1 MRIVAR
7 VAVVIALLAV
17 ALTGGFSGFAASA
30 QAAGAKAEGDNPAPF
45 INALSPSAAAI
56 GGPDFTLTVDGSGFV
71 PGSQVRWN
79 GEPRPTTY
87 LSAGQ
92 LTAQIGAADIA
103 AAQTASVTV
112 FNPLPG
118 GGVSPPFSFAVQAP
132 NPLPD
137 VTGLSPAQAMV
148 GDGAFGL
155 TVIGSGFV
163 PGSTVLWNGEDRT
176 TGFINEFML
185 AATIRASDTLAVGT
199 AFVSVLNPAPGGGQS
214 LSARVF
220 TIVYPA
226 PTMQLLEPA
235 SVWAGGPAFTLA
247 VTGSR
252 FTPVSVVQWA
262 GVDRPTVYVS
272 PERLEA
278 QIFAA
283 EIAHPG
289 TPSVRVFTPG
299 PGGGL
304 SAPLP
309 ADVRADDVP
318 PVTVVSGLK
327 GVWHRAT
334 TKFTLMAT
342 DVGLGVEWTYYR
354 LGTVRRPQGRP
365 HGRRP
370 RTKGPLER
378 RHAYGGLLLRGQ
390 GGQSGGAQERAGGH
404 RHAAAGHDRGRRQS
418 GARRHPAA
426 QVPHRR
432 RLEPAGPR
440 RPADRQHRGRQGGA
454 ALRPRAPGHAHVAHG
469 RRLPGHAPQG
479 HVPDECTG
487 PRPGR
492 QRAVGHEVRH
502 ADGVLRRAALTPP
515 TPPLHQGAHKL
526 EVAVHVPVAARV
538 RAKAADL
545 QAGLQGHRSL
555 AARVRRA
562 WGRGCRVPI
571 VAFSV

>member
-7 VAVVIALLAV
+7 ATVIIALLTV
-17 ALTGGFSGFAASA
+17 ALTGGFSGFAAPA
-30 QAAGAKAEGDNPAPF
+30 QAQGAKAEGDNPAPF

-56 GGPDFTLTVDGSGFV
+56 GGPDFTLTVSGVGFV

-92 LTAQIGAADIA
+92 LSAQIGAADTA
-103 AAQTASVTV
+103 VVQTATVTV
-112 FNPLPG
+112 FSPLPG
-118 GGVSPPFSFAVQAP
+118 GGVSPPVAYTVKQP

-137 VTGLSPAQAMV
+137 VTGLSPALAMV

-185 AATIRASDTLAVGT
+185 AATIRAGDTLAVGT

-220 TIVYPA
+220 MIVYPA

-262 GVDRPTVYVS
+262 GVDHPTVYVS

-278 QIFAA
+278 QISAA

-289 TPSVRVFTPG
+289 APSLRVFTPG

-304 SAPLP
+304 SAAVP
-309 ADVRADDVP
+309 ADVRADDVA

-327 GVWHRAT
+327 GLWHGAA
-334 TKFTLMAT
+334 TKFTLVAT

-354 LGTVRRPQGRP
+354 LDQFGDLEDGPAVVVPAPQDHSNDGMHTVVFYSVDRVDNLEAPKSVQVGIDTRPP
-365 HGRRP
+365 A
-370 RTKGPLER
+370 TTV
-378 RHAYGGLLLRGQ
+378 
-390 GGQSGGAQERAGGH
+390 
-404 RHAAAGHDRGRRQS
+404 AAARVARG
-418 GARRHPAA
+418 GT
-426 QVPHRR
+426 
-432 RLEPAGPR
+432 
-440 RPADRQHRGRQGGA
+440 
-454 ALRPRAPGHAHVAHG
+454 LRPRYRVDDAMS
-469 RRLPGHAPQG
+469 
-479 HVPDECTG
+479 T
-487 PRPGR
+487 
-492 QRAVGHEVRH
+492 RALDACLTVSTAAGKV
-502 ADGVLRRAALTPP
+502 VLRCDLGHPTTRTWRTGGGCRLTLPKG
-515 TPPLHQGAHKL
+515 TYRMRVLAH
-526 EVAVHVPVAARV
+526 
-538 RAKAADL
+538 DL
-545 QAGLQGHRSL
+545 AGNAQAGTKSGTLT
-555 AARVRRA
+555 VY
-562 WGRGCRVPI
+562 
-571 VAFSV
+571 

>member
-7 VAVVIALLAV
+7 VGVAAALLAV
-17 ALTGGFSGFAASA
+17 VLTGGFPGAEAPAEATSA
-30 QAAGAKAEGDNPAPF
+30 RAEGDNPAPF
-45 INALSPSAAAI
+45 INTVSPSAAAI
-56 GGPDFTLTVDGSGFV
+56 GGPAFTLTVDGSGFV
-71 PGSQVRWN
+71 PGSQVQWN

-92 LTAQIGAADIA
+92 LTAELAAADIA
-103 AAQTASVTV
+103 AAQTAAVTV

-118 GGVSPPFSFAVQAP
+118 GGASPPVSFVVQAP

-148 GDGAFGL
+148 GDGAFGI

-185 AATIRASDTLAVGT
+185 SATIRASDTLAVGT

-226 PTMQLLEPA
+226 PTMQLLEPL

-247 VTGSR
+247 VAGSR

-278 QIFAA
+278 QISAP
-283 EIAHPG
+283 EIAHVGAP
-289 TPSVRVFTPG
+289 TVRVFTPG

-309 ADVRADDVP
+309 ADVRADDVA

-327 GVWHRAT
+327 GTWHGAT
-334 TKFTLMAT
+334 TRFTLVAT

-354 LGTVRRPQGRP
+354 FGQL
-365 HGRRP
+365 
-370 RTKGPLER
+370 
-378 RHAYGGLLLRGQ
+378 GGLKDGPAVVIPAPKDHSNDGMHTVVFYSVDKVDNLEAPKSVQVGIDTRPPVTYVTGARVARGGTLRPKYRISDITSPRARDARLTVSTAAGKVVWRCDLGQ
-390 GGQSGGAQERAGGH
+390 PVTRTWRTGGAWRVTLPKGTYRMRVLAHDLAGNAQSGTR
-404 RHAAAGHDRGRRQS
+404 S
-418 GARRHPAA
+418 G
-426 QVPHRR
+426 
-432 RLEPAGPR
+432 
-440 RPADRQHRGRQGGA
+440 
-454 ALRPRAPGHAHVAHG
+454 
-469 RRLPGHAPQG
+469 
-479 HVPDECTG
+479 T
-487 PRPGR
+487 
-492 QRAVGHEVRH
+492 
-502 ADGVLRRAALTPP
+502 LT
-515 TPPLHQGAHKL
+515 
-526 EVAVHVPVAARV
+526 VY
-538 RAKAADL
+538 
-545 QAGLQGHRSL
+545 
-555 AARVRRA
+555 
-562 WGRGCRVPI
+562 
-571 VAFSV
+571 

>member
-7 VAVVIALLAV
+7 STVIIVLLAI
-17 ALTGGFSGFAASA
+17 ALTGGFSGFGASA
-30 QAAGAKAEGDNPAPF
+30 QAADPKAEGDNPAPF

-92 LTAQIGAADIA
+92 LTAQIPA
-103 AAQTASVTV
+103 AAIAEAHTASVTV
-112 FNPLPG
+112 DNPLPG
-118 GGVSPPFSFAVQAP
+118 GGESSPVLFAVQAP

-176 TGFINEFML
+176 TGFINEYML

-214 LSARVF
+214 ASARVF

-226 PTMQLLEPA
+226 PTLELLEPA
-235 SVWAGGPAFTLA
+235 SVWAGSPAFTLA

-289 TPSVRVFTPG
+289 TPTVRVFTPG

-304 SAPLP
+304 SAALP

-354 LGTVRRPQGRP
+354 LGQFGDLKDGPTVVVPAPKDHSNDGMHTVVFYSVDKVDNLEAPKSVQVGIDTRPP
-365 HGRRP
+365 V
-370 RTKGPLER
+370 TT
-378 RHAYGGLLLRGQ
+378 
-390 GGQSGGAQERAGGH
+390 
-404 RHAAAGHDRGRRQS
+404 
-418 GARRHPAA
+418 
-426 QVPHRR
+426 
-432 RLEPAGPR
+432 
-440 RPADRQHRGRQGGA
+440 
-454 ALRPRAPGHAHVAHG
+454 VA
-469 RRLPGHAPQG
+469 
-479 HVPDECTG
+479 
-487 PRPGR
+487 
-492 QRAVGHEVRH
+492 
-502 ADGVLRRAALTPP
+502 
-515 TPPLHQGAHKL
+515 
-526 EVAVHVPVAARV
+526 AARV
-538 RAKAADL
+538 ARGGTLRPKYRIDDISSPRALDARLIVATAAGKVVLRCDL
-545 QAGLQGHRSL
+545 GHPATRTWRTGG
-555 AARVRRA
+555 A
-562 WGRGCRVPI
+562 CRVTLPKGKYRMR
-571 VAFSV
+571 VLAHDLAGNAQSGTRSGTLTVY

>member
-7 VAVVIALLAV
+7 STVIIALLAV
-17 ALTGGFSGFAASA
+17 ALTGGFSGIEASA

-56 GGPDFTLTVDGSGFV
+56 GGPDFTLTVDGSGFL
-71 PGSQVRWN
+71 PGSHVRWN
-79 GEPRPTTY
+79 GEPRATTY

-92 LTAQIGAADIA
+92 LAAQIPAAA
-103 AAQTASVTV
+103 VAEAQTASVTV
-112 FNPLPG
+112 YNPLPG
-118 GGVSPPFSFAVQAP
+118 GGESPPVLFAVQAP

-137 VTGLSPAQAMV
+137 VTGLSPAHAMV

-163 PGSTVLWNGEDRT
+163 PGSIVLWNGEDRT

-235 SVWAGGPAFTLA
+235 AVWAGGPAFTLA

-289 TPSVRVFTPG
+289 APSVRVFTPG

-304 SAPLP
+304 STPLP

-327 GVWHRAT
+327 GVWHGAT

-354 LGTVRRPQGRP
+354 LGRFGDLKDGPTVVVPAPKDHSNDGMHTVVFYSVDKVDNLEAPKSVQVGIDTRPPVTTVAAAKVGR
-365 HGRRP
+365 GGTLRP
-370 RTKGPLER
+370 KYRVDDAMSTRALDARLTVSTPAGKVVLRCDLGQPATRTWRTGSACRVTLPKGTYRMRVLA
-378 RHAYGGLLLRGQ
+378 HDLAGNA
-390 GGQSGGAQERAGGH
+390 QSGTK
-404 RHAAAGHDRGRRQS
+404 S
-418 GARRHPAA
+418 G
-426 QVPHRR
+426 
-432 RLEPAGPR
+432 
-440 RPADRQHRGRQGGA
+440 
-454 ALRPRAPGHAHVAHG
+454 
-469 RRLPGHAPQG
+469 
-479 HVPDECTG
+479 T
-487 PRPGR
+487 
-492 QRAVGHEVRH
+492 
-502 ADGVLRRAALTPP
+502 LT
-515 TPPLHQGAHKL
+515 
-526 EVAVHVPVAARV
+526 VY
-538 RAKAADL
+538 
-545 QAGLQGHRSL
+545 
-555 AARVRRA
+555 
-562 WGRGCRVPI
+562 
-571 VAFSV
+571 